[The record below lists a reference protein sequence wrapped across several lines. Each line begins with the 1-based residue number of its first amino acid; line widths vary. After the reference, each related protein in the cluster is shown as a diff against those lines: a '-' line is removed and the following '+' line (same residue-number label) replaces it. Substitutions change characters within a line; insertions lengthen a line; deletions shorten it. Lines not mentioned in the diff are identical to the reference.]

1 MNTHRTACS
10 RTAASAIAYLVVVAA
25 LVIGAGDIVR
35 AQSGTGQISGT
46 SHDEQGGVL
55 PGVTVLLRNQDT
67 GVARTALTEADGRFR
82 FAALAPG
89 RYTLRSEL
97 SGFSTLEV
105 RDLTMTI
112 GLELKQDLAMKVQSV
127 SETVTVKG
135 ESPVVDT
142 STSEVSAVV
151 TQQQIETLPINS
163 RQYLSLA
170 LLVPGT
176 GLDATRS
183 FFPTVNIGGSL
194 TFNSTTNMVDGM
206 YNVMV
211 EDGEPRQ
218 SLPEDAVQE
227 FKVTSAQYNAE
238 FGLATGGLL
247 QVATK
252 SGANTVH
259 GTAFEYLRDK
269 TLNAQGVFETT
280 KPDFRR
286 NQFGGSVGGPIVPDR
301 MHFFATAE
309 RTRTDQFYTVT
320 TGLPQLYSTLEGT
333 FKQPLTTNLYLGR
346 YDWQMNNSQNLFVRY
361 AQEGEFLTCQGCG
374 GTTASSAGYDE
385 DVPRRSLV
393 VAHTWIRSARQL
405 NDFRVQVATAAYY
418 ITPAGTAPWEDVG
431 TFPADRIARLSRSY
445 RFPSLTYGSSNDQVG
460 PESRYQFKDTYSITS
475 AQHELKF
482 GADVSLMKYQY
493 DTVGNVAGS
502 YTFSQDQPFNPAS
515 PASIA
520 NLQGAATFAASFPPV
535 TTRHPSKYYVGF
547 VQDDFKLRS
556 NVTLNLGLRYER
568 LYGNANEDL
577 DPSRFPI
584 PIPYIDVSQ
593 RGDKDNFGPRTGLAW
608 DLRGDGA
615 SVMRG
620 GWGIYYGNIRMLAN
634 LGEFRNLQQF
644 SVSISRPAYPDP
656 YQGQNPQL
664 FITTAPPNI
673 QVTSNDFQQ
682 PTANQANIGFSQRLT
697 AAFAIHLDAVYN
709 RTRNDYKTVDI
720 NARDP
725 VTGLR
730 PLPQWARID
739 QTQSNSDLKY
749 RAIYTKLEKRFSHRH
764 QFLVSYTWTKS
775 DDNAPITRYLDPFN
789 HAIDFG
795 PSNGE
800 RRHALVAS
808 GSVLLPYDVTVGA
821 VWTAR
826 SQLPWS
832 ALAGRDLNNDSFNT
846 DLVPGTTRNS
856 GSREL
861 NLSAVNA
868 YRAVNGL
875 APIADGDIDSSALS
889 VADMRVS
896 KSIRLQGTMKLELL
910 LQVFNFTNTKN
921 LQDQYGGGRV
931 NNALSTNFGR
941 IFTAR
946 PMAQGEVAAKLV
958 W

>member
-1 MNTHRTACS
+1 MKTYSASEARRAWWRTA
-10 RTAASAIAYLVVVAA
+10 SAVA
-25 LVIGAGDIVR
+25 LVALTAFTSTRLR
-35 AQSGTGQISGT
+35 AQGGTGQISGVV
-46 SHDEQGGVL
+46 HDQQGGVL
-55 PGVTVLLRNQDT
+55 PGVTITLRNQDT
-67 GVARTALTEADGRFR
+67 GVARTATAESDGRFR
-82 FAALAPG
+82 FPALAPG
-89 RYTLRSEL
+89 KYTLRSEL
-97 SGFSTLEV
+97 SGFAVLEV
-105 RDLTMTI
+105 RDLSITI
-112 GLELKQDLAMKVQSV
+112 GLELNQDLVMRLQSV
-127 SETVTVKG
+127 AETVTVTG
-135 ESPVVDT
+135 EAPVVDT
-142 STSEVSAVV
+142 TKSEVSAVI

-183 FFPTVNIGGSL
+183 FFPTVNVGGSL
-194 TFNSTTNMVDGM
+194 TFNSTTNLVDGM

-218 SLPEDAVQE
+218 SLPEDAVEE
-227 FKVTSAQYNAE
+227 FKVSSAQYNAE
-238 FGLATGGLL
+238 FGLATGGVV

-252 SGANTVH
+252 SGTNTLH
-259 GTAFEYLRDK
+259 GTAFEYFRDK
-269 TLNAQGVFETT
+269 ALNAQGVFETA

-286 NQFGGSVGGPIVPDR
+286 NQFGGSAGGPIVPNR

-309 RTRTDQFYTVT
+309 RTRTDQFFTVT
-320 TGLPQLYSTLEGT
+320 TGLPAFYSSVEGT

-346 YDWQMNNSQNLFVRY
+346 YDWQINNSQSFFARY

-405 NDFRVQVATAAYY
+405 NDFRIQVATAAYY
-418 ITPAGTAPWEDVG
+418 ITPAGTAPWETVG
-431 TFPADRIARLSRSY
+431 TFPAARIDRLARSY

-460 PESRYQFKDTYSITS
+460 PESRYQIKDTYSIT
-475 AQHELKF
+475 AARHEVKF

-493 DTVGNVAGS
+493 DTVGNIGGS
-502 YTFSQDQPFNPAS
+502 YTFSQDQPFDPND

-520 NLQGAATFAASFPPV
+520 SLQGAATFTASFPPV
-535 TTRHPSKYYVGF
+535 TTKHPSKYYVGF
-547 VQDDFKLRS
+547 VQDDWKLRS
-556 NVTLNLGLRYER
+556 NLTLNLGVRYER

-577 DPSRFPI
+577 DPAMFPVTI
-584 PIPYIDVSQ
+584 PFIDVSK
-593 RGDKDNFGPRTGLAW
+593 RGDRNNLGPRTGLAW
-608 DLRGDGA
+608 DVRGDGSTVVRA
-615 SVMRG
+615 

-634 LGEFRNLQQF
+634 LGEFRDLQQF

-682 PTANQANIGFSQRLT
+682 PTANQANVGVSRSLT
-697 AAFAIHLDAVYN
+697 SDFAVHVDAVYN
-709 RTRNDYKTVDI
+709 RTRDDYKTLDI

-725 VTGLR
+725 VTGVR
-730 PLPQWARID
+730 PLPQWGRID

-749 RAIYTKLEKRFSHRH
+749 RAVYAKLEKRFSHRN

-775 DDNAPITRYLDPFN
+775 DDNAPLARYLDPFD
-789 HAIDFG
+789 HSIDFG

-800 RRHALVAS
+800 RRHAVVAS
-808 GSVLLPYDVTVGA
+808 GSVLLPYDVTVGV

-832 ALAGRDLNNDSFNT
+832 AVAGRDLNGDSFNT

-856 GSREL
+856 GSRD
-861 NLSAVNA
+861 LSLAAVNA
-868 YRAVNGL
+868 YRAANGL
-875 APIADGDIDSSALS
+875 GPVTESQIDSSALS

-896 KSIRLQGTMKLELL
+896 KSIRLQGTMRLELL
-910 LQVFNFTNTKN
+910 AQVFNFLNSKN
-921 LQDQYGGGRV
+921 LQDQYAGGRV
-931 NNALSTNFGR
+931 NNALSPNFGR

>member
-1 MNTHRTACS
+1 MRNEWWAWRRTLGS
-10 RTAASAIAYLVVVAA
+10 TAVGLLV
-25 LVIGAGDIVR
+25 LVLLAIGAGVDLR
-35 AQSGTGQISGT
+35 AQGGTGQITGVI
-46 SHDEQGGVL
+46 HDEQGGVL
-55 PGVTVLLRNQDT
+55 PGVTLTLRNQDT
-67 GVARTALTEADGRFR
+67 GVTRTTTTEADGNYRFP
-82 FAALAPG
+82 ALAPG

-97 SGFSTLEV
+97 SGFATTEA

-112 GLELKQDLAMKVQSV
+112 GLELNQNLSMKVQSV
-127 SETVTVKG
+127 AETVTVTG
-135 ESPVVDT
+135 EAPIVDT
-142 STSEVSAVV
+142 TKSEVAGVI

-227 FKVTSAQYNAE
+227 FKVSSAQYTAE
-238 FGLATGGLL
+238 FGLATGGVL

-252 SGANTVH
+252 SGTNSVH
-259 GTAFEYLRDK
+259 GTAFEYFRDK
-269 TLNAQGVFETT
+269 ALNAQGVFETT

-286 NQFGGSVGGPIVPDR
+286 NQFGGSVGGPLVQDR

-309 RTRTDQFYTVT
+309 RTKTDQFYTVT
-320 TGLPQLYSTLEGT
+320 TGLPQFYSSIEGT
-333 FKQPLTTNLYLGR
+333 FKQPLTTDLYLGR
-346 YDWQMNNSQNLFVRY
+346 FDWQINNSQSFFARY

-374 GTTASSAGYDE
+374 GTTASTAGYDE

-393 VAHTWIRSARQL
+393 AAHTWIRSARQL
-405 NDFRVQVATAAYY
+405 NDFRVQIATAAYY
-418 ITPAGTAPWEDVG
+418 ITPAGTAPWQQVG
-431 TFPADRIARLSRSY
+431 VFPAERINRLERSY

-460 PESRYQFKDTYSITS
+460 PESRYQIKDTYTITT
-475 AQHELKF
+475 AQHMLKF
-482 GADVSLMKYQY
+482 GADISLMKYQY
-493 DTVGNVAGS
+493 DTVGNLGGS
-502 YTFSQDQPFNPAS
+502 YTFSQDQFFDPNS
-515 PASIA
+515 QASIA
-520 NLQGAATFAASFPPV
+520 NLKGAATFAASFPPV
-535 TTRHPSKYYVGF
+535 TTKHPSKYYVGF
-547 VQDDFKLRS
+547 MQDDWKIRS

-577 DPSRFPI
+577 NPAMFPVTI
-584 PIPYIDVSQ
+584 PFIDVSK
-593 RGDKDNFGPRTGLAW
+593 RGDKNNLGPRTGVAW
-608 DLRGDGA
+608 DVRGDG
-615 SVMRG
+615 STVMRA

-644 SVSISRPAYPDP
+644 SVSITRPEYPDP
-656 YQGQNPQL
+656 YQGQNPQT

-682 PTANQANIGFSQRLT
+682 PTANQANVGLSQRIT
-697 AAFAIHLDAVYN
+697 QEFAFHVDAVYN
-709 RTRNDYKTVDI
+709 RTRYDYKTLDI
-720 NARDP
+720 NARNP
-725 VTGLR
+725 ITGFR

-749 RAIYTKLEKRFSHRH
+749 RAVYTKLEKRFSHRN

-775 DDNAPITRYLDPFN
+775 EDNAPLARYLDPFD
-789 HAIDFG
+789 HTIDFG

-800 RRHALVAS
+800 RHHAVVAS
-808 GSVLLPYDVTVGA
+808 GSVLLPYSVTVGV

-832 ALAGRDLNNDSFNT
+832 ALAGKDLNNDGFNA

-856 GSREL
+856 GSRNL
-861 NLSAVNA
+861 NLAAVNA
-868 YRAVNGL
+868 FRAANGL
-875 APIADGDIDSSALS
+875 ASVTDSQIDSSALS

-896 KSIRLQGTMKLELL
+896 KSIKLQGTMKLELL
-910 LQVFNFTNTKN
+910 AQVFNFLNAKN
-921 LQDQYGGGRV
+921 LQDQYGGGRL
-931 NNALSTNFGR
+931 NNALALNFGR
-941 IFTAR
+941 ILTAR

>member
-1 MNTHRTACS
+1 MTTHCTART
-10 RTAASAIAYLVVVAA
+10 RTAASALARLIVAIA
-25 LVIGAGDIVR
+25 LVIGAGGEVR

-46 SHDEQGGVL
+46 SRDQQGGVL
-55 PGVTVLLRNQDT
+55 PGVTVMLRNQDT
-67 GVARTALTEADGRFR
+67 GVARSAVTEADGRFH
-82 FAALAPG
+82 FPALAPG
-89 RYTLRSEL
+89 LYTLRAEL
-97 SGFSTLEV
+97 SGFSTIEV

-112 GLELKQDLAMKVQSV
+112 GLELKQDLAMKLQSV

-135 ESPVVDT
+135 EAPMVDT
-142 STSEVSAVV
+142 SKSEVSAVV

-227 FKVTSAQYNAE
+227 FKVSSAQYNAE

-269 TLNAQGVFETT
+269 ALNAQGVFETI

-286 NQFGGSVGGPIVPDR
+286 NQFGGSIGGPIVADR

-320 TGLPQLYSTLEGT
+320 TGLPQFYSSLEGT
-333 FKQPLTTNLYLGR
+333 FKQPSTTNLYLGR
-346 YDWQMNNSQNLFVRY
+346 YDWQIDNSQNLFARY

-418 ITPAGTAPWEDVG
+418 ITPAGTSPWEDVG
-431 TFPADRIARLSRSY
+431 TFPADRMARLSRSY

-493 DTVGNVAGS
+493 DTVGNIAGS
-502 YTFSQDQPFNPAS
+502 YTFSQDQAFNPAS
-515 PASIA
+515 AASIA

-535 TTRHPSKYYVGF
+535 TTKHPSKYYVGF
-547 VQDDFKLRS
+547 VQDDWKLRS

-577 DPSRFPI
+577 DPSIFPI
-584 PIPYIDVSQ
+584 PVPYIDVSK
-593 RGDKDNFGPRTGLAW
+593 RGDRDNFGPRTGLAW

-615 SVMRG
+615 SVLRG

-644 SVSISRPAYPDP
+644 SVSITRPAYPDP

-682 PTANQANIGFSQRLT
+682 PTANQANLGFSQRLT
-697 AAFAIHLDAVYN
+697 PEFAIHVDAVYN

-749 RAIYTKLEKRFSHRH
+749 RAVYTKLEKRFSRRN
-764 QFLVSYTWTKS
+764 QFLVSYTWTRS
-775 DDNAPITRYLDPFN
+775 DDNAPITRYLDPFD
-789 HAIDFG
+789 HSIDFG

-808 GSVLLPYDVTVGA
+808 GSVLLPYDVTLGA
-821 VWTAR
+821 VWTVR

-856 GSREL
+856 GSRDL
-861 NLSAVNA
+861 NLAAVNA
-868 YRAVNGL
+868 YRAASGL
-875 APIADGDIDSSALS
+875 PPIADSAIDSSALS

-910 LQVFNFTNTKN
+910 LQVFNFMNTRN

>member
-1 MNTHRTACS
+1 MFTMERDVRRTALS
-10 RTAASAIAYLVVVAA
+10 TVMQGLLAWALIAVGTARLAAQGGTAQIAGVV
-25 LVIGAGDIVR
+25 
-35 AQSGTGQISGT
+35 
-46 SHDEQGGVL
+46 HDEQGGVL
-55 PGVTVLLRNQDT
+55 PGVAVTLRNQDS
-67 GVARTALTEADGRFR
+67 GVGRTATSEGDGSFR
-82 FAALAPG
+82 FPALAPG
-89 RYTLRSEL
+89 HYTLHAEL
-97 SGFSTLEV
+97 SGFASMEV
-105 RDLTMTI
+105 RDLVITI
-112 GLELKQDLAMKVQSV
+112 GLELKQDLTMKLQSV
-127 SETVTVKG
+127 AETVTVTG

-142 STSEVSAVV
+142 TKSEVSAVV

-227 FKVTSAQYNAE
+227 FKVSSAQYNAE
-238 FGLATGGLL
+238 FGLATGGVL

-252 SGANTVH
+252 SGTNSIH
-259 GTAFEYLRDK
+259 GTAFEYFRDK
-269 TLNAQGVFETT
+269 SLNAKGVFEAT

-286 NQFGGSVGGPIVPDR
+286 NQFGGSVGGPILRDR

-309 RTRTDQFYTVT
+309 RTKTDQFYTVT
-320 TGLPQLYSTLEGT
+320 TGLPQYYSSLEGT

-346 YDWQMNNSQNLFVRY
+346 FDWQINNGQNLFARY

-374 GTTASSAGYDE
+374 GTTASTAGYDE

-393 VAHTWIRSARQL
+393 VAHTWIRGPRQL
-405 NDFRVQVATAAYY
+405 NDFRVQIATAAYY
-418 ITPAGTAPWEDVG
+418 ITPAGTDPWEDVG
-431 TFPADRIARLSRSY
+431 TFPDARLDRLTRSY

-460 PESRYQFKDTYSITS
+460 PESRYQFKDTYTITS
-475 AQHELKF
+475 AAHELKV
-482 GADVSLMKYQY
+482 GADISLMKYQY
-493 DTVGNVAGS
+493 DTLGNIAGA
-502 YTFSQDQPFNPAS
+502 YTFSADQPFNPS
-515 PASIA
+515 DPNSVA
-520 NLQGAATFAASFPPV
+520 NLTGAATFAASFPPV

-547 VQDDFKLRS
+547 VQDDWKIRP

-577 DPSRFPI
+577 DPSMFSM
-584 PIPYIDVSQ
+584 PIPYIDVSK
-593 RGDKDNFGPRTGLAW
+593 RGDTNNFGPRTGVAW
-608 DLRGDGA
+608 DLRGDGGTVA
-615 SVMRG
+615 RA

-644 SVSISRPAYPDP
+644 SVSITRPAYPDP
-656 YQGQNPQL
+656 YMGQDPKL
-664 FITTAPPNI
+664 FITTAPPNV
-673 QVTSNDFQQ
+673 QVTSNTFQQ
-682 PTANQANIGFSQRLT
+682 PTANQATVGISQRLT
-697 AAFAIHLDAVYN
+697 SMFALHVDAVYN
-709 RTRNDYKTVDI
+709 RTRYDYKTVDI

-725 VTGLR
+725 VTGAR
-730 PLPQWARID
+730 PLPQFARID
-739 QTQSNSDLKY
+739 QTQSVSDLKY
-749 RAIYTKLEKRFSHRH
+749 RAIYTKIEKRFSRRN

-775 DDNAPITRYLDPFN
+775 DDNAPITRFLDPFD
-789 HAIDFG
+789 HTIDFG

-808 GSVLLPYDVTVGA
+808 GSVLLPYDITLGA

-832 ALAGRDLNNDSFNT
+832 ALAGRDLNVDSFNT
-846 DLVPGTTRNS
+846 DLVPSTTRNS
-856 GSREL
+856 GSRNL
-861 NLSAVNA
+861 NLAAVNA
-868 YRAVNGL
+868 YRALNNL
-875 APIADGDIDSSALS
+875 AAVTEDVIDSSALS

-896 KSIRLQGTMKLELL
+896 KSFRLQGTTRLELL
-910 LQVFNFTNTKN
+910 LQVFNFLNTKN
-921 LQDQYGGGRV
+921 LQDQYAGGRV
-931 NNALSTNFGR
+931 NNALSPNFGR

-946 PMAQGEVAAKLV
+946 PMAQGEVAVKLV

>member
-1 MNTHRTACS
+1 MTTP
-10 RTAASAIAYLVVVAA
+10 RTAATRPTSTIVSLVALAAFLIASADTA
-25 LVIGAGDIVR
+25 R
-35 AQSGTGQISGT
+35 AQSGTAQISGVV
-46 SHDEQGGVL
+46 HDQQGGVL
-55 PGVTVLLRNQDT
+55 PGVTVALRNQDT
-67 GVARTALTEADGRFR
+67 GVARTAVSEADGRYR
-82 FAALAPG
+82 FPALAPG
-89 RYTLRSEL
+89 LYTLRAEL
-97 SGFSTLEV
+97 SGFATIEV
-105 RDLTMTI
+105 RDLTITI
-112 GLELKQDLAMKVQSV
+112 GLDLKQDLAMKLQSV

-142 STSEVSAVV
+142 SKSEVSAVI

-227 FKVTSAQYNAE
+227 FKVSSAQYNAE

-259 GTAFEYLRDK
+259 GTAFEYLRTK
-269 TLNAQGVFETT
+269 SLNAQGVFETT

-286 NQFGGSVGGPIVPDR
+286 NQFGGSVGGPIVADR

-309 RTRTDQFYTVT
+309 RTSTDQFYTVT
-320 TGLPQLYSTLEGT
+320 TGLPQYYSSLEGT

-346 YDWQMNNSQNLFVRY
+346 YDWQISNAQNLFARY

-374 GTTASSAGYDE
+374 GTTASGAGYDE

-393 VAHTWIRSARQL
+393 VAHTWIRNARQL
-405 NDFRVQVATAAYY
+405 NDFRVQIATAAYY
-418 ITPAGTAPWEDVG
+418 ITPAGTAPWYDVG
-431 TFPADRIARLSRSY
+431 TFPADRMARLTRSY

-475 AQHELKF
+475 AGHELKF

-493 DTVGNVAGS
+493 DTVGNVAGA
-502 YTFSQDQPFNPAS
+502 YTFSQDQLFNPAD

-520 NLQGAATFAASFPPV
+520 ALQGAATFAASFPPV
-535 TTRHPSKYYVGF
+535 TTKHPSKYYVGF
-547 VQDDFKLRS
+547 VQDDWKLRS
-556 NVTLNLGLRYER
+556 NLTLNLGLRYER

-577 DPSRFPI
+577 DTSIFST

-593 RGDKDNFGPRTGLAW
+593 RGDTNNFGPRTGLAW
-608 DLRGDGA
+608 DVRGDGA
-615 SVMRG
+615 TVVRT

-644 SVSISRPAYPDP
+644 SVNISRPAYPDP
-656 YQGQNPQL
+656 YLGQNPIL

-673 QVTSNDFQQ
+673 QVTANDFKQ
-682 PTANQANIGFSQRLT
+682 PMANQANVGVSQRLT
-697 AAFAIHLDAVYN
+697 TEFALHVDVVYN
-709 RTRNDYKTVDI
+709 HTIDDYKTVDI
-720 NARDP
+720 NPRDP
-725 VTGLR
+725 VTGVR

-749 RAIYTKLEKRFSHRH
+749 RAVYTKLEKRFSHRN

-789 HAIDFG
+789 HSIDFG

-800 RRHALVAS
+800 RRHAIVAS
-808 GSVLLPYDVTVGA
+808 GSVLLPYDITLGA

-856 GSREL
+856 GSRDL
-861 NLSAVNA
+861 NLQALNA
-868 YRAVNGL
+868 YRAANGL
-875 APIADGDIDSSALS
+875 AAIADGDIDSSALS
-889 VADMRVS
+889 VADLRVS
-896 KSIRLQGTMKLELL
+896 KSIKLQGTMKLEVL
-910 LQVFNFTNTKN
+910 LQVFNFLNTKN